1 MTRGTAAFWDAPAV
15 PRPRGTGRGRSA
27 LVRSRLT
34 QGYGSATLGAP
45 TGTSGTHELL
55 THVLVS
61 TDQHLR
67 ERAQSNHWLRE

>member
-1 MTRGTAAFWDAPAV
+1 MRTGGHLRLPTGGHLNAASDQLAL
-15 PRPRGTGRGRSA
+15 TGSWH
-27 LVRSRLT
+27 
-34 QGYGSATLGAP
+34 